1 MLRRIFGGT
10 SNKKEEQSSSIRES
24 LQKVKECEEM
34 LIKRQDFLERKI
46 QNEVNI
52 AKSRRKDNRR
62 IALHALRKKKRY
74 EMELQ
79 RMDVVLTKLNLQ
91 RLSLEN
97 TIMYISILEVLKDSC
112 TALKNINESMDVS
125 RIYDVIDEGD
135 ELNLISNDINM
146 VLSRPVKTENE
157 IDDEELL
164 RELGVLENEK
174 LSDNLRC
181 TTTNNNNNING
192 KLPFVPS
199 HDVPSKKDDKNKR
212 SRDVEDELDDLR
224 AWAAS

>member
-34 LIKRQDFLERKI
+34 LIKRQNFLEKKV
-46 QNEVNI
+46 QNEVSI
-52 AKSRRKDNRR
+52 AKSRGKYNRR

-74 EMELQ
+74 EMELE
-79 RMDVVLTKLNLQ
+79 RLGGVLTRLNLQ

-97 TIMYISILEVLKDSC
+97 AIMNISILEVLKDSC
-112 TALKNINESMDVS
+112 RALKHVNESMDVNK
-125 RIYDVIDEGD
+125 IYDIIDETD
-135 ELNLISNDINM
+135 ELNQISNDINM
-146 VLSRPVKTENE
+146 AISRPVKMENE
-157 IDDEELL
+157 IDDVELL

-174 LSDNLRC
+174 FSDNLGRSA
-181 TTTNNNNNING
+181 NNNNING
-192 KLPFVPS
+192 KFPPVPT
-199 HDVPSKKDDKNKR
+199 HDVTSKKDDKNKR
-212 SRDVEDELDDLR
+212 SKDVEDELDDLR